1 MNPEEEKAK
10 GIDRSSNDPLQ
21 RGRPSDNTADEP
33 LFKWTHFYEAFA
45 DKLLTFRGRRK
56 ELVAGV
62 HDITSNLQG
71 FGYLLDR
78 SSDGSQWPL
87 KDICPFTTIGLF
99 NRVRDENKRKAIA
112 RDLATLLGVSEPV
125 PTSFEGIPILS
136 ALKSRFFEYEDK
148 RRPDDIDALWEI
160 FDRAIAFAA
169 SGGHQE
175 REAFTAAFDDAA
187 SRYLVGW
194 NLTMGLYW
202 IRPWHFPTLDSW
214 SRDYIGK
221 VLNIQIGKGGP
232 KKRCSAADYLQL
244 RDTLKDRFQEK
255 TYPVHSFP
263 ELSHAAWIIK
273 EKSKRS
279 KRRSRDIIEP
289 DAPDKEAIAL
299 PEEVPTAPP
308 IKSFSIEDILAD
320 GCFIDGDKLANIIE
334 RLKTKKNLIL
344 QGPPGTGKTWL
355 AKRLAFALVGQRD
368 DGKVRAVQFHP
379 NLSYEDFV
387 RGWRPA
393 GDGKL
398 TLVDGPFREMIEAAR
413 KDPDS
418 GYVIVIEEINRG
430 NPAQIFGEMLT
441 LLEAD
446 KRTPTDALEL
456 TYKRTEDERVFIPA
470 NLYVIG
476 TMNLADRSIALV
488 DLALRRRFAFVDLEP
503 VFGEPWHEYVRTV
516 CGVEREILLEIEKR
530 LNALNGSISADPG
543 LGPQFRVGHS
553 YVTPPF
559 GKPIDDGWEWFRQVI
574 HSEIGPLLDEYW
586 FDYPDKSREMKELLL
601 KGL

>member
-1 MNPEEEKAK
+1 MNPEEEKAQ

-21 RGRPSDNTADEP
+21 RGRPSDSTADEP
-33 LFKWTHFYEAFA
+33 LFKWTRFYESLA
-45 DKLLTFRGRRK
+45 DKLLTFRYRRD
-56 ELVAGV
+56 ELVAGI
-62 HDITSNLQG
+62 HDIASKLKGFNYLQ
-71 FGYLLDR
+71 DR
-78 SSDGSQWPL
+78 SSDGSMKPL
-87 KDICPFTTIGLF
+87 KDICPFTSIGML
-99 NRVRDENKRKAIA
+99 NRGHTDVNRKAIA
-112 RDLATLLGVSEPV
+112 MELAALLGVSEPV
-125 PTSFEGIPILS
+125 PTTFEGIPFLS
-136 ALKSRFFEYEDK
+136 TMMSKFFGYEDK
-148 RRPDDIDALWEI
+148 RGPDDIDTLWEV
-160 FDRAIAFAA
+160 FARAVAFAESENPA
-169 SGGHQE
+169 A
-175 REAFTAAFDDAA
+175 RAAFAAAFDDAE
-187 SRYLVGW
+187 SRPLVKW

-202 IRPWHFPTLDSW
+202 IRPWDFLTLDSW
-214 SRDYIGK
+214 SQLYIK
-221 VLNIQIGKGGP
+221 EKLNIRITQKSPKG
-232 KKRCSAADYLQL
+232 CCTASDYLQL
-244 RDTLKDRFQEK
+244 RDTLKDRFQEEA
-255 TYPVHSFP
+255 YPVHSFP
-263 ELSHAAWIIK
+263 ELSHVAWIVK
-273 EKSKRS
+273 EKSKSAPRNV
-279 KRRSRDIIEP
+279 IEP
-289 DAPDKEAIAL
+289 DAPAKEAIAP
-299 PEEVPTAPP
+299 PEEAPTALP
-308 IKSFSIEDILAD
+308 INSYSIEDILAD
-320 GCFIDGDKLANIIE
+320 GCFLGKEKLANILE

-344 QGPPGTGKTWL
+344 QGSPGTGKTWL

-379 NLSYEDFV
+379 NFSYEDFV

-398 TLVDGPFREMIEAAR
+398 TLVDGPFLEMIEAAR

-446 KRTPTDALEL
+446 KRTPKDALEL

-503 VFGEPWHEYVRTV
+503 VFGEPWYEYVRTV

-530 LNALNGSISADPG
+530 LTDLNESISADPG

-559 GKPIDDGWEWFRQVI
+559 GKPINDGWEWFRQVVD
-574 HSEIGPLLDEYW
+574 SEIGPLLDEYW
-586 FDYPDKSREMKELLL
+586 FDNPGKSREMKEFLLE
-601 KGL
+601 GL

>member
-10 GIDRSSNDPLQ
+10 GIERSSNDPLQ
-21 RGRPSDNTADEP
+21 RGRSSDSTADEP
-33 LFKWTHFYEAFA
+33 LFKWTRFYEAFA
-45 DKLLTFRGRRK
+45 DKLLTYRDRRK
-56 ELVAGV
+56 ELVAGIYGIAPKLKGFS
-62 HDITSNLQG
+62 HLQ
-71 FGYLLDR
+71 DKT
-78 SSDGSQWPL
+78 SDGSFKPL
-87 KDICPFTTIGLF
+87 SDICPFTTIGLF
-99 NRVRDENKRKAIA
+99 NRGLTEDNHKAIA
-112 RDLATLLGVSEPV
+112 RELATLLGVSEPV
-125 PTSFEGIPILS
+125 PTTFEGIPFLNKKMS
-136 ALKSRFFEYEDK
+136 KFFGYEYQ
-148 RRPDDIDALWEI
+148 RQPDDIDVLWEV
-160 FDRAIAFAA
+160 FARGIAFAGSEDPA
-169 SGGHQE
+169 A
-175 REAFTAAFDDAA
+175 RTAFATAFDDAT
-187 SRYLVGW
+187 SRFLVKW

-202 IRPWHFPTLDSW
+202 IRPWDYLTLDSC
-214 SRDYIGK
+214 SQDYMK
-221 VLNIQIGKGGP
+221 EKLNIRITQKSPKG
-232 KKRCSAADYLQL
+232 CCTASDYLQL
-244 RDTLKDRFQEK
+244 RDTLKDRFQEEA
-255 TYPVHSFP
+255 YPVHSFP
-263 ELSHAAWIIK
+263 ELSHAAWNFK
-273 EKSKRS
+273 GKR
-279 KRRSRDIIEP
+279 KPATRDVIER
-289 DAPDKEAIAL
+289 DAPDKEAMVL
-299 PEEVPTAPP
+299 PEEASAAPP

-320 GCFIDGDKLANIIE
+320 GCFIDGDKLTKIIE
-334 RLKTKKNLIL
+334 RLETKKNLIL

-393 GDGKL
+393 GDGRL
-398 TLVDGPFREMIEAAR
+398 TLVDGPFLEMIEAAR

-456 TYKRTEDERVFIPA
+456 TYKRTEDERVFIPD

-559 GKPIDDGWEWFRQVI
+559 GKPIDDGWEWFRQVVN
-574 HSEIGPLLDEYW
+574 SEIGPLLDEYW
-586 FDYPDKSREMKELLL
+586 FDNPEKSREMKELLL
-601 KGL
+601 KEL